1 MEIGDPGTM
10 ETRARSELRGIGA
23 DPNDPAARAFVTAAR
38 ALRRYHRHRVIGLE
52 RAVQLIEERRRV
64 VFVANHALDIVDPLM
79 FCATLFEHT
88 GRAPHFV
95 GHENGWFKL
104 PFLRDVSSHF
114 GIIPSRQPERT
125 IEAVRR
131 DGLLMLYPG
140 ANREA
145 ALRSY
150 RDEPYRLKWEGR
162 SGFLRVALEARAE
175 IVFVAAVGIDEAYYQ
190 SSLPTPGAL
199 LRYLNDGDDRYRGAR
214 LLFGLLGPHLVPGV
228 FPLPVRITHVVSEPL
243 DLSDRERARR
253 DPRAF
258 EALHADISER
268 CQKLL
273 DAAVARRDDETDLL
287 DRAVR
292 GAERLLQRVGV

>member
-1 MEIGDPGTM
+1 MEIGEPVAT
-10 ETRARSELRGIGA
+10 ETRAPDELRGIGA
-23 DPNDPAARAFVTAAR
+23 DPRDPAARAFVLAAR

-52 RAVQLIEERRRV
+52 CAVSLIDERRRV

-79 FCATLFEHT
+79 FGATLFEHT
-88 GRAPHFV
+88 GRAPHFI

-104 PFLRDVSSHF
+104 PLLRDVSSHF
-114 GIIPSRQPERT
+114 GIIPSRQLERT
-125 IEAVRR
+125 VEAVRR

-150 RDEPYRLKWEGR
+150 RHEPYRLKWEGR
-162 SGFLRVALEARAE
+162 TGFLRVALEAGAE

-190 SSLPTPGAL
+190 SRLPTPAAL
-199 LRYLNDGDDRYRGAR
+199 LRWLNAGDDRYRGAR
-214 LLFGLLGPHLVPGV
+214 LLFGLTGPHLLPGV

-243 DLSDRERARR
+243 ELSDRERARR

-258 EALHADISER
+258 AALHADLSER

-273 DAAVARRDDETDLL
+273 DAAVARRDDASDAV

-292 GAERLLQRVGV
+292 GAQRLLQRVGV

>member
-1 MEIGDPGTM
+1 VEIGDPLATQ
-10 ETRARSELRGIGA
+10 TRAHTELRGIGA
-23 DPNDPAARAFVTAAR
+23 DPRDPAVRAFVMAAG

-52 RAVQLIEERRRV
+52 RAVSLIGERRRV

-88 GRAPHFV
+88 GRAPHFI

-104 PFLRDVSSHF
+104 PVLRDVSRHF

-125 IEAVRR
+125 AEAVRR

-162 SGFLRVALEARAE
+162 TGFLRVALEADAE

-190 SSLPTPGAL
+190 SSLPTPAAL
-199 LRYLNDGDDRYRGAR
+199 LRALNAGDDRYRGAR
-214 LLFGLLGPHLVPGV
+214 LLFGLAGPHLLPGV
-228 FPLPVRITHVVSEPL
+228 FPLPVRITHAVSEPL
-243 DLSDRERARR
+243 ELPDRERARR

-258 EALHADISER
+258 AALHADLTER

-273 DAAVARRDDETDLL
+273 DAAVGRRDDDSDLL

-292 GAERLLQRVGV
+292 GAQRILQRVGV

>member
-1 MEIGDPGTM
+1 VEIADPVTT
-10 ETRARSELRGIGA
+10 ETRAQGELRGIGA
-23 DPNDPAARAFVTAAR
+23 DRGDPAARAFVLAAR
-38 ALRRYHRHRVIGLE
+38 ALRLYHRHRVIGLE
-52 RAVQLIEERRRV
+52 RAVSLIEERRRV

-79 FCATLFEHT
+79 FCATLFEET
-88 GRAPHFV
+88 GRAPHFI

-104 PFLRDVSSHF
+104 PLLRDVSAHF
-114 GIIPSRQPERT
+114 GIIPSRQIERT

-150 RDEPYRLKWEGR
+150 RDEPYRLKWEDR
-162 SGFLRVALEARAE
+162 TGFLRVALEARAE

-190 SSLPTPGAL
+190 SSLPTPSAL
-199 LRYLNDGDDRYRGAR
+199 LRYANAGDDRYQGAR
-214 LLFGLLGPHLVPGV
+214 LLFGLTGPHLLPGV

-243 DLSDRERARR
+243 ELPDRERALR

-273 DAAVARRDDETDLL
+273 DAAVARRDDDTDLV

-292 GAERLLQRVGV
+292 GAFRLLHRAGV